1 LDDVGVPYEDR
12 DALSEQWAAGD
23 KSARNK
29 VDAILAKA
37 GLTIDDLTAKTLTS
51 HMDDYERIDRML
63 SSAEARRNNALRE
76 IDRHRE
82 AVGVAV
88 RREIEKVEDAEF
100 RDLESGEISNVPA
113 S

>member
-1 LDDVGVPYEDR
+1 LDDVGVPYADR
-12 DALSEQWAAGD
+12 DALAKQWAAGD
-23 KSARNK
+23 KSARKK

-37 GLTIDDLTAKTLTS
+37 ELTIDDLTAKTLAS
-51 HMDDYERIDRML
+51 HMDDYEWIDRM
-63 SSAEARRNNALRE
+63 SSSVEARRNNALRE

-82 AVGVAV
+82 AFGAAV